1 MYVEVPAFYAE
12 VERAHDP
19 ALAERAVIVGGDP
32 RKRGLVQ
39 AGTPDAIAAGVRVGM
54 PMLQALGLCPRAR
67 SVRTNMPRYR
77 EASARLRA
85 TLRLVVDRLEPA
97 GLEAAYLDPSGV
109 EAPVEELAG
118 RLARLVRD
126 ELGLPL
132 RVGIAPVKFLARLAA
147 EEAGPEGM
155 RGVPPEEVGRFLHP
169 LPVERLPGVGPR
181 TAQRL
186 AELGARTAGEVLRL
200 GKERLEA
207 ELGNHG
213 LAILAY
219 AEGRDPSR
227 LRAAGH
233 PRSVSQEFTFDAAQ
247 VDRGV
252 LTERLQ
258 ALAQSL
264 EAALRRDSLAARRVL
279 LKVRYADL
287 QTTTRSQS
295 VPRPLASAPEILV
308 VASELLERTH
318 AGVRPVRL
326 LGLSLSAL
334 QRIRPRDERQLDLF
348 AKA

>member
-1 MYVEVPAFYAE
+1 
-12 VERAHDP
+12 
-19 ALAERAVIVGGDP
+19 
-32 RKRGLVQ
+32 
-39 AGTPDAIAAGVRVGM
+39 
-54 PMLQALGLCPRAR
+54 
-67 SVRTNMPRYR
+67 
-77 EASARLRA
+77 
-85 TLRLVVDRLEPA
+85 
-97 GLEAAYLDPSGV
+97 
-109 EAPVEELAG
+109 
-118 RLARLVRD
+118 
-126 ELGLPL
+126 
-132 RVGIAPVKFLARLAA
+132 
-147 EEAGPEGM
+147 
-155 RGVPPEEVGRFLHP
+155 
-169 LPVERLPGVGPR
+169 VERLPGVGPR